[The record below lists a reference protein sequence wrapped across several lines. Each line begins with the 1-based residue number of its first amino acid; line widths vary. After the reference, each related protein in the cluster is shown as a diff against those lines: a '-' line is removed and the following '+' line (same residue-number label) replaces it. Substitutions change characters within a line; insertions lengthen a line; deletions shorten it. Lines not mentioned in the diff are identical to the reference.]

1 MVYRGGLENRFGL
14 TADGGSNPSL
24 SASIAGFKMSDT
36 TWIII
41 WAAVTGALFAFL
53 WRAGHLARLTTYVQ
67 QTREELRKCTWPTW
81 DELKGSTV
89 IVVISIAILGLFTVG
104 VDLLFVQVFTLLHL

>member
-24 SASIAGFKMSDT
+24 SARLDT
-36 TWIII
+36 IVNDLIKIGI
-41 WAAVTGALFAFL
+41 WGVVVGVTCVIL
-53 WRAGHLARLTTYVQ
+53 WRTGYLLQLTNYVQ
-67 QTREELRKCTWPTW
+67 QTREELRKCAWPTW

-89 IVVISIAILGLFTVG
+89 VVTISIFLLGGFVVL
-104 VDLLFVQVFTLLHL
+104 VDQVFFRVFMFFKL